1 MQTPPRRTVRFAA
14 FEVDLATAELRKH
27 GTPVRL
33 QEQPFQILCALLE
46 RPGEL
51 VSREELIGRL
61 WGDGTVVDYDRGLNA
76 AITRLRQALSDS
88 AESPRYV
95 ETVARRGYRFIAP
108 VERPEASAVESVMP
122 PLVQAAPAKAAGR
135 RPWALAAL
143 ATLAVAVT
151 WWIATRPGAPAPERA
166 ETLTTIPLTTEP
178 GLESNVTFSP
188 DGTQFAYQWQKDGDD
203 EPHVYLRQVGMGDP
217 TRLTKATEGEYSP
230 AWSRDGRYIA
240 FFRLADPQ
248 RLALIVAPVLGGG
261 VERKLAELPPPD
273 PKSRRLGGLNR
284 SLDWSPDGRY
294 LIAAAGKAGLADRP
308 VRDALTGL
316 MRISTET
323 GEQNWIYPPVDSY
336 TDGASMAPAI
346 SPDGKTLAFVRSS
359 SVYERDIFLQP
370 LGHDSQPSGPAV
382 KLVSGGAAMHPAWTS
397 DGQTIVFSLL
407 PAFLHRV
414 AARPGAK
421 SVPIPEAGDGAL
433 MPRAAAVG
441 RVAWT
446 RAFGDTNIWSLDLGT
461 GRAAPV
467 ITSTSIENA
476 PEFSPD
482 GRRIALLS
490 WRSGTPQIWVCE
502 SDGTR
507 CAQISA
513 LPGYTGSPRWS
524 PDGQQLTFDSYSAN
538 GRFDIYTIIAGGGAP
553 RRLTNNAADEAA
565 PFWSRDG
572 RWIYFTSTRAGRPE
586 VWKVPA
592 AGGAEV
598 QVTRN
603 GGMMAMES
611 LDGQSLYYSRS
622 DGETDVYR
630 SSPDGSGEAKVL
642 RGLLGRS
649 FAVTRD
655 RIYYLRPQGNGAA
668 LRAHVIATGADTL
681 VKEIV
686 LPVSNG
692 LSVSPDGKI
701 VLFSQV
707 DSQGSD
713 LMMADG
719 FR

>member
-1 MQTPPRRTVRFAA
+1 
-14 FEVDLATAELRKH
+14 
-27 GTPVRL
+27 
-33 QEQPFQILCALLE
+33 
-46 RPGEL
+46 
-51 VSREELIGRL
+51 
-61 WGDGTVVDYDRGLNA
+61 
-76 AITRLRQALSDS
+76 
-88 AESPRYV
+88 
-95 ETVARRGYRFIAP
+95 
-108 VERPEASAVESVMP
+108 
-122 PLVQAAPAKAAGR
+122 
-135 RPWALAAL
+135 
-143 ATLAVAVT
+143 
-151 WWIATRPGAPAPERA
+151 
-166 ETLTTIPLTTEP
+166 
-178 GLESNVTFSP
+178 
-188 DGTQFAYQWQKDGDD
+188 
-203 EPHVYLRQVGMGDP
+203 
-217 TRLTKATEGEYSP
+217 
-230 AWSRDGRYIA
+230 
-240 FFRLADPQ
+240 
-248 RLALIVAPVLGGG
+248 
-261 VERKLAELPPPD
+261 
-273 PKSRRLGGLNR
+273 
-284 SLDWSPDGRY
+284 
-294 LIAAAGKAGLADRP
+294 
-308 VRDALTGL
+308 
-316 MRISTET
+316 
-323 GEQNWIYPPVDSY
+323 
-336 TDGASMAPAI
+336 
-346 SPDGKTLAFVRSS
+346 
-359 SVYERDIFLQP
+359 
-370 LGHDSQPSGPAV
+370 
-382 KLVSGGAAMHPAWTS
+382 
-397 DGQTIVFSLL
+397 
-407 PAFLHRV
+407 
-414 AARPGAK
+414 
-421 SVPIPEAGDGAL
+421 